1 VNEVGCIVVT
11 IDGPAASGKT
21 SVSRGLAQ
29 KLGWKW
35 VSTGAFYRGL
45 GYMAQ
50 QTQVDIKNE
59 DELVALVKSDNWSV
73 QMNDENTNFIFNDQ
87 DVTEFIFQEEVGTL
101 ASQVSGYPKVREAL
115 LEAQR
120 ALASEDYNLVAEGR
134 DCGSVV
140 FPTAPL
146 KVYLTARSESR
157 AQRRAEE
164 QGKDLES
171 TIEAQKQR
179 DQQDASRKAAPMQV
193 PEGAHVI
200 DTSELTLDQV
210 VQKVE
215 DLVQKHIN

>member
-1 VNEVGCIVVT
+1 MGCIVVT

>member
-1 VNEVGCIVVT
+1 VGCIVVT

>member
-1 VNEVGCIVVT
+1 MELRVVT

-21 SVSRGLAQ
+21 SVSRELAK

-45 GYMAQ
+45 GYIARE
-50 QTQVDIKNE
+50 TQVDVN
-59 DELVALVKSDNWSV
+59 DEQALVDLIHKDNWQVKMS
-73 QMNDENTNFIFNDQ
+73 DEKTLFIYEGK
-87 DVTEFIFQEEVGTL
+87 DVSSDIFLEEVGNI
-101 ASQVSGYPKVREAL
+101 ASKVSGYPKVRQAL

-120 ALASEDYNLVAEGR
+120 VLASENYGLVAEGR

-140 FPTAPL
+140 FPKAKV

-164 QGKDLES
+164 QGSDVQAM
-171 TIEAQKQR
+171 IHAQKVR

-200 DTSELTLDQV
+200 DTSELNLDQV
-210 VQKVE
+210 VAKVE
-215 DLVQKHIN
+215 ELVKAAL